1 MVNRGGISPQELNQ
15 RVEAVINM
23 ANGGTQPQ
31 AVMQQI
37 MSNGFN
43 MQSSQ
48 LNTAMTQMKNMAGG
62 RSMPEFYIQI
72 LKQNGLTEQNAQGL
86 ARLLGIN

>member
-1 MVNRGGISPQELNQ
+1 MNPQELNQ
-15 RVEAVINM
+15 RVEAIINM
-23 ANGGTQPQ
+23 ANNGINPQ
-31 AVMQQI
+31 SVMQQM

-43 MQSSQ
+43 AQSAQ
-48 LNTAMTQMKNMAGG
+48 YNTAMAQMRNMAGG

-86 ARLLGIN
+86 ARLMGIK

>member
-1 MVNRGGISPQELNQ
+1 MNPQELNQ
-15 RVEAVINM
+15 RVEAIINM
-23 ANGGTQPQ
+23 ANNGINPQ
-31 AVMQQI
+31 SVMQQM

-43 MQSSQ
+43 AQSTQ
-48 LNTAMTQMKNMAGG
+48 YNTAMAQMRNMAGG

-86 ARLLGIN
+86 ARLMGIK

>member
-1 MVNRGGISPQELNQ
+1 MNPQELNQ
-15 RVEAVINM
+15 RVEAIINM
-23 ANGGTQPQ
+23 ANNGINPQ
-31 AVMQQI
+31 SVMQQM

-43 MQSSQ
+43 AQSPQ
-48 LNTAMTQMKNMAGG
+48 YNTAMTQMRNMAGG

-86 ARLLGIN
+86 TRLMGIK

>member
-1 MVNRGGISPQELNQ
+1 MNPQELNQ
-15 RVEAVINM
+15 RVEAIINM
-23 ANGGTQPQ
+23 ANNGINPQ
-31 AVMQQI
+31 SVMQQM

-43 MQSSQ
+43 AQSDQ
-48 LNTAMTQMKNMAGG
+48 YNTAMTQMRNMAGG

-86 ARLLGIN
+86 ARLLGLN

>member
-1 MVNRGGISPQELNQ
+1 MNPQEINQ
-15 RVEAVINM
+15 RAEMIINM
-23 ANGGTQPQ
+23 ANNGINPQ
-31 AVMQQI
+31 SVMQQM

-43 MQSSQ
+43 AQSPQ
-48 LNTAMTQMKNMAGG
+48 YNTAMTQMRNMAGG

-86 ARLLGIN
+86 AKLMGIK